1 MRIRKCPARNKASVK
16 TELFLTVLGKNFTVK
31 LLVFVFPLNSVSFLG
46 GWLLHG
52 VSISFGSSLNRD
64 KV

>member
-1 MRIRKCPARNKASVK
+1 MRIRKCPARNKASIK
-16 TELFLTVLGKNFTVK
+16 TELFLTVLGKNFI
-31 LLVFVFPLNSVSFLG
+31 VFVFPLNSVSFLG